1 MCVCCL
7 CCWVVDLYNLTA
19 QLFDSPRTE
28 LLDEKNRA
36 LEAKATAE
44 GQLKEAEDNIATLDE
59 ELNAAAKVWVDR
71 HERSC

>member
-44 GQLKEAEDNIATLDE
+44 AKCLAEEAA
-59 ELNAAAKVWVDR
+59 VV
-71 HERSC
+71 SV